1 MLPHDAAEAWRAL
14 SFMRMRNPF
23 SSMGVLLA
31 FAYVGGK
38 QGMETGVC
46 RHASADPA
54 KGKSMPIPISLN
66 PAQVV
71 VLAAGYD
78 TRCYR
83 LKTGNTQVGSCASC
97 HKPKC
102 LPPTVKNETKYHEQF
117 PPGQGVLARPCLQG
131 RDEHCPNALPGPAAA
146 WTSAYV

>member
-1 MLPHDAAEAWRAL
+1 MLPYDAAEAWRAL

-31 FAYVGGK
+31 FARVGGK
-38 QGMETGVC
+38 QGMEKGIC
-46 RHASADPA
+46 RHANADPA
-54 KGKSMPIPISLN
+54 KGEFTPIPISLN

-83 LKTGNTQVGSCASC
+83 LKTGNTQVGSWVSYQKSSC
-97 HKPKC
+97 H
-102 LPPTVKNETKYHEQF
+102 PP
-117 PPGQGVLARPCLQG
+117 
-131 RDEHCPNALPGPAAA
+131 HCQE
-146 WTSAYV
+146 